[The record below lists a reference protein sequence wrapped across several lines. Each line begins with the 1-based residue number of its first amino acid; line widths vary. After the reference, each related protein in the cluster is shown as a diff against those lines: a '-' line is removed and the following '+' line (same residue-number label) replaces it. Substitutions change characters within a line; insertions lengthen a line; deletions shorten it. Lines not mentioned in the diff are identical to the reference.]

1 MRHGQA
7 SQLASTDA
15 DRALT
20 ETGRRDV
27 VNVVEARSQA
37 LGTVQVILASP
48 YRRARETAA
57 LAIKT
62 LDFSGQLLVCDE
74 LRPDGNIAALV
85 EFIEQLGVSSVLLAT
100 HQPLI
105 GEMAA
110 ALTGDPQLRAMNTA
124 WLLALQ
130 TEALAPGFA
139 RLLWVQTPPV

>member
-27 VNVVEARSQA
+27 VRVVEARSQA
-37 LGTVQVILASP
+37 LGTVQAILASP

-62 LDFSGQLLVCDE
+62 LDFNGQLLVCNE

-85 EFIEQLGVSSVLLAT
+85 DFLEKLDVSSVLLVT

-105 GEMAA
+105 GELAST
-110 ALTGDPQLRAMNTA
+110 LTGDPRLRAIDTA
-124 WLLALQ
+124 WLLGLQ